1 MSKLLDEVRDTLRV
15 HHYAMK
21 TEKSYAQWI
30 KRFILFHKK
39 RHPLDMGKPEVEEFL
54 TWLIKNRV
62 TDLSMSKAVLENIH
76 CRKVNDLS

>member
-30 KRFILFHKK
+30 KRFIVFHKK
-39 RHPLDMGKPEVEEFL
+39 DTR
-54 TWLIKNRV
+54 
-62 TDLSMSKAVLENIH
+62 
-76 CRKVNDLS
+76 

>member
-21 TEKSYAQWI
+21 TEKPYAQWI
-30 KRFILFHKK
+30 KRFILLHKK
-39 RHPLDMGKPEVEEFL
+39 KTPVRHGQAGSGR
-54 TWLIKNRV
+54 IS
-62 TDLSMSKAVLENIH
+62 DLADKESRDSLSILKTVLENIH